1 MFKGTKLWRRCEGE
15 FLWEKK
21 GFLGGTNGPN
31 RCSQCLGRRPSH
43 KTIGGKL
50 GCGMSVE
57 AAGIKV
63 WESQGWR
70 QRRFRNVLIGKSG
83 IPKHI
88 PWHCSLEFLG
98 DFSALGPFSIFHSD
112 SANKTPLMFRIY
124 GEPGDSPGQ
133 NEGKTR
139 RKRRAQKRSDLGTLG
154 CERRE
159 IILKNVGF
167 GAITGAPEW
176 IPTGYSWL
184 FSCLSSCKAGID
196 LPPVTSKPQPGP
208 WMALLH

>member
-1 MFKGTKLWRRCEGE
+1 MGSWTLPMFKGTKLLRRCEGE

-31 RCSQCLGRRPSH
+31 RCSHCLGRRPSH

-159 IILKNVGF
+159 IILKNVGVWGHHRCSGMDSHRIF
-167 GAITGAPEW
+167 LA
-176 IPTGYSWL
+176 L
-184 FSCLSSCKAGID
+184 F
-196 LPPVTSKPQPGP
+196 PPLQLQSRD
-208 WMALLH
+208 